1 MALLEFLARAA
12 PAGVV
17 AADPLVLVHVP
28 CLHVWEQLGRV
39 LIRVFHA
46 LGGDA
51 PGRGGGRE
59 RARLVGGG
67 AARVG
72 EVSSGACVARR
83 APGLRLLLLAR
94 PPAVSPLALPPP
106 TGSVT

>member
-17 AADPLVLVHVP
+17 AAEPLVLVHVP
-28 CLHVWEQLGRV
+28 GLHMWEQLSRV

-72 EVSSGACVARR
+72 EVASGAGVTRR
-83 APGLRLLLLAR
+83 APGPAPLPPGRPAPR
-94 PPAVSPLALPPP
+94 PPLHRHPPP
-106 TGSVT
+106 

>member
-12 PAGVV
+12 PARVV

-28 CLHVWEQLGRV
+28 GLHMWEQLGGV
-39 LIRVFHA
+39 LVRVFHA
-46 LGGDA
+46 LGGGA
-51 PGRGGGRE
+51 TGRGGGRE

-72 EVSSGACVARR
+72 EVASGAGVARR
-83 APGLRLLLLAR
+83 APGLRLIRLRTARAAPVLA
-94 PPAVSPLALPPP
+94 
-106 TGSVT
+106 